1 MLGKFITGVNLLRTL
16 SSSGGFDDSLVLS
29 PVLAGNRQALRM
41 GMILP
46 ENTTVV
52 LDRLRA

>member
-1 MLGKFITGVNLLRTL
+1 MVGKFITGVNLLRTL
-16 SSSGGFDDSLVLS
+16 SSSGGFDNSLVLS

-41 GMILP
+41 GMTLP
-46 ENTTVV
+46 ENTTEV

>member
-1 MLGKFITGVNLLRTL
+1 MVGKFIAGVNLLRTL
-16 SSSGGFDDSLVLS
+16 SSSGGFDNSLVLS
-29 PVLAGNRQALRM
+29 PILAGNRQALRM

>member
-16 SSSGGFDDSLVLS
+16 SSPGGFDNSLVLS